1 MTEVGEQPESSKR
14 EERIE
19 VRIVESLK
27 FILLFCRPAL
37 QSLYEHWSW
46 TKASGPVW
54 AEQARGNVLLPIV
67 SMVKCWGSEQ
77 WPSGEIRL
85 ASRPW

>member
-1 MTEVGEQPESSKR
+1 LRV
-14 EERIE
+14 
-19 VRIVESLK
+19 K

-37 QSLYEHWSW
+37 QSLYEHWGW
-46 TKASGPVW
+46 TKVSSPVW

-67 SMVKCWGSEQ
+67 SMVKCLGPEQ